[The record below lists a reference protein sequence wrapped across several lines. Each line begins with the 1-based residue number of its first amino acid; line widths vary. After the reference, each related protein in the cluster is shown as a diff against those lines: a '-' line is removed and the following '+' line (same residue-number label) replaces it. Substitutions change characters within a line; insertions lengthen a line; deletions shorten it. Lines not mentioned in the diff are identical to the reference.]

1 MPTMFMPV
9 SVEQMHIIA
18 DYLYALYEAKVHN
31 LSSGL
36 AAAAAA
42 AAAVVAPLHIQLSLM
57 AECEQLSTVL
67 AHAYWNQSQSTSII
81 YECLQLNGRR

>member
-31 LSSGL
+31 LSSGP
-36 AAAAAA
+36 
-42 AAAVVAPLHIQLSLM
+42 AAAVVAPSHIQLSLM

>member
-31 LSSGL
+31 LSSGP
-36 AAAAAA
+36 AA
-42 AAAVVAPLHIQLSLM
+42 AAAVVAPSHIQLSLM

>member
-31 LSSGL
+31 LSSGP
-36 AAAAAA
+36 A
-42 AAAVVAPLHIQLSLM
+42 AAAVVAPSHIQLSLM